1 MWCEVV
7 HEKNVMNDAKFLN
20 SKMIKGQNVL
30 KNDFAINAEVD
41 YGPSLYLFNFL
52 PRYIKMFARR
62 IKEHFFNKK

>member
-7 HEKNVMNDAKFLN
+7 HGKNVMNDAKFLN

-30 KNDFAINAEVD
+30 KSDFAIDAEVD
-41 YGPSLYLFNFL
+41 YGTGLYVFNFL
-52 PRYIKMFARR
+52 PRYIKMFVRR